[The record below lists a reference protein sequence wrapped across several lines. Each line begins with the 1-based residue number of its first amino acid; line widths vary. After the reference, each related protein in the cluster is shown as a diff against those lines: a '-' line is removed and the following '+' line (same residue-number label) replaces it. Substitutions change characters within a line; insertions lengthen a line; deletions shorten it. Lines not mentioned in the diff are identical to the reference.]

1 MYFCK
6 QKLEIFRLFFVSD
19 ASPFHFSK
27 MNTKNPN
34 FHSEKLGF
42 FANLFE
48 GDAVV
53 KNGRAVQEKHVLTV
67 EADEISQ
74 KLRR

>member
-1 MYFCK
+1 
-6 QKLEIFRLFFVSD
+6 
-19 ASPFHFSK
+19 

-53 KNGRAVQEKHVLTV
+53 KNGRTVQEKHVLTV

>member
-1 MYFCK
+1 
-6 QKLEIFRLFFVSD
+6 
-19 ASPFHFSK
+19 

-34 FHSEKLGF
+34 FHDEKLGF

-53 KNGRAVQEKHVLTV
+53 ENGRAVQEQHVLPA
-67 EADEISQ
+67 EGHEIAQ
-74 KLRR
+74 KLRREITYVNQRYL